1 MTTTASQHKLLPDS
15 TLVGRN
21 LVSIFLADVGYGL
34 RSAARTPFPL
44 VTSILIPLFFNVMFS
59 WLQGDKMVDGLPGVT
74 RTTGTIIV
82 FVVASAGY
90 FNMVIGITQA
100 REKGLLKRVR
110 QSPVPRTVHLLAR
123 ISVALVVAGVSVLLM
138 VAVSMIGF
146 GLEIRPAAVPGL
158 LVAFVLASI
167 ASSALGIALTRLV
180 PTLEASIVLGTAT
193 LFPLLFVSGVFF
205 PLDMPSVIATIVNYL
220 PFAPMSDLINGLLD
234 PSATGAGIEGRAL
247 AVVTAWTVI
256 GMFLAVRFVRWEP
269 RK

>member
-1 MTTTASQHKLLPDS
+1 MTTTASQRKLLPDS
-15 TLVGRN
+15 SPVGRS
-21 LVSIFLADVGYGL
+21 LVSVFLSDVGFGL

-44 VTSILIPLFFNVMFS
+44 VTGIFIPLFFNVMFS
-59 WLQGDKMVDGLPGVT
+59 WLQGDEVVGGLPGVT

-110 QSPVPRTVHLLAR
+110 QSPVPRTIHLLAR
-123 ISVALVVAGVSVLLM
+123 ITVALVVSGVSVLLM
-138 VAVSMIGF
+138 VAVSVLGF
-146 GLEIRPAAVPGL
+146 GLEIRMAAVPGL
-158 LVAFVLASI
+158 VLAFVLASI

-193 LFPLLFVSGVFF
+193 LFPLLFISGVFF
-205 PLDMPSVIATIVNYL
+205 PLEMPAVIETVTDYL

-234 PSATGAGIEGRAL
+234 PSATGAGIDGRAL
-247 AVVTAWTVI
+247 AVVAAWAVI